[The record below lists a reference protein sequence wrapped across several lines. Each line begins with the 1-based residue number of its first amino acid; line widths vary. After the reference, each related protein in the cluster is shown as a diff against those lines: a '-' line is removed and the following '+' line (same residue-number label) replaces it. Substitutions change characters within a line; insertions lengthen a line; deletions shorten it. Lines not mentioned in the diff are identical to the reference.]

1 MCRHYLTIAFR
12 NLRKNQVFTTIN
24 VVGLGLGIA
33 AFGLIWEYIAFE
45 RSVNQFH
52 QKLPTLYRVLLQDKS
67 GQNWEFGPSALAPD
81 AQAAFP
87 EIENVCRLV
96 TGAAQGI
103 VRVQPAKGEAK
114 TFREANVALADG
126 SFFSM
131 FTFSL
136 VSGTPANLKQPNI
149 VFLSASTA
157 RRYFDKQPALGK
169 TITVNGQFGQHLYTV
184 GGVYTDMP
192 ENSDTRFDLVYSL
205 QTLANPANL
214 NGNDWASLTSY
225 NSNFLQACLQ
235 LKPGTDAVAL
245 ARKMTAFYR
254 SKKTDEETTSVQ
266 LQSSKYAHLGESL
279 SDPFVTVG
287 SLSFVYLLSGLALL
301 IVLIAWL
308 NYINLST
315 ATALT
320 RAKEVGVRKVVGATQ
335 GQLVGQL
342 LSESLLINALGL
354 LMGLLLIGLVQPVFN
369 QFVGKQLSIGTLL
382 AGRPGEPGLWVWGL
396 LALLAGALLSGSYV
410 AYALTRTRSVD
421 MMRGGVGSHGRAIW
435 LRQSLVVVQFGI
447 ALVLIVATM
456 VMFQQVQFLRNR
468 PLGLNMDRLVAIKRP
483 EVGTQSPDFKTR
495 RTVFQQQI
503 SQLAS
508 VQEWC
513 NTGSVPGNFYNFS
526 SAGITR
532 QNPRSG
538 EEKRTYNMIFAD
550 EKFLPTFGIKLLAG
564 QNFTRAQAEADY
576 EKGGAIIL
584 NEKAALDMGFA
595 SAADA
600 IGKTVLWGSSFE
612 VVGVVGNYRHQS
624 PKQPTEAVMLIP
636 RANNGY
642 LTIRLAPGNTA
653 RGREAVSDQI
663 AELGQLYKASYP
675 GNPFDYFFVEETYN
689 EQYQTEKQYG
699 QLFSAAAGL
708 AIFIACLGLFGLA
721 AFTAQRRTKEI
732 GVRKVLGASVLSVVS
747 LLSKDFL
754 QLVGIAFMVSAPVA
768 WWAMDRWL
776 QNFAEKTP
784 LHWWLFAGA
793 GTLVALIAL
802 LTVSY
807 QSIRA
812 AVANPVAS
820 LRSE

>member
-1 MCRHYLTIAFR
+1 MFRHYLTIALR
-12 NLRKNQVFTTIN
+12 NLRKNQVFTVIN

-52 QKLPTLYRVLLQDKS
+52 QKLPSLYRVLLEDKS
-67 GQNWEFGPSALAPD
+67 GETGEFGPSALAPD
-81 AQAAFP
+81 AKAIFS
-87 EIENVCRLV
+87 EIEDVCRLV
-96 TGAAQGI
+96 TGPAQGI
-103 VRVQPAKGEAK
+103 VSVQTDGGEVK
-114 TFREANVALADG
+114 PFREANAALVDG

-131 FTFSL
+131 FTFPL
-136 VSGTPANLKQPNI
+136 VSGNPASLKQPNT
-149 VFLSASTA
+149 VFLSEATA
-157 RRYFDKQPALGK
+157 RRYFGKQAALGK
-169 TITVNGQFGQHLYTV
+169 TITVNGQFGQQLYTV
-184 GGVYTDMP
+184 GGVYKDMP
-192 ENSDTRFDLVYSL
+192 ENSDIRFDLVYSL

-214 NGNDWASLTSY
+214 NGNTWASLTSY
-225 NSNFLQACLQ
+225 NNNFLQTCLQ
-235 LKPGTDAVAL
+235 LKPGTDAGAL
-245 ARKMTAFYR
+245 ARKLTAFYR
-254 SKKTDEETTSVQ
+254 SKKTDETNTTVR
-266 LQSSKYAHLGESL
+266 LQSSMYTHLGQSL
-279 SDPFVTVG
+279 SDPFVTAG
-287 SLSFVYLLSGLALL
+287 SLAFVYLLSGLALL

-342 LSESLLINALGL
+342 LIESLLINALGL
-354 LMGLLLIGLVQPVFN
+354 VLGLLLIGLVQPVFN
-369 QFVGKQLSIGTLL
+369 QFVGKQLSVGTLL

-396 LALLAGALLSGSYV
+396 LALLAGAIVSGCYV

-421 MMRGGVGSHGRAIW
+421 MMRGGVGTHGRATW

-468 PLGLNMDRLVAIKRP
+468 PLGLTMERLLTIRGP
-483 EVGTQSPDFKTR
+483 EVGKEQADFKAR
-495 RTVFQQQI
+495 RTTFQQRVT
-503 SQLAS
+503 QLAY
-508 VQEWC
+508 VQDWC
-513 NTGSVPGNFYNFS
+513 NTGSVPGNVYNFN

-532 QNPRSG
+532 QNPRPG
-538 EEKRTYNMIFAD
+538 EEKRNYNMVFAD
-550 EKFLPTFGIKLLAG
+550 ERFLPTFGIRLVAG
-564 QNFTRAQAEADY
+564 QNFTRTQTEVAY

-595 SAADA
+595 SAKDA
-600 IGKTVLWGSSFE
+600 VGKTVVWGSNFE
-612 VVGVVGNYRHQS
+612 VVGVVSNYRHQS
-624 PKQPTEAVMLIP
+624 PKQPVEAVILIP
-636 RANNGY
+636 RAYNGY
-642 LTIRLAPGNTA
+642 LTVRLAPGNVP
-653 RGREAVSDQI
+653 EHL
-663 AELGQLYKASYP
+663 AELERQYKASYP
-675 GNPFDYFFVEETYN
+675 GNPFDYFFVESTYN
-689 EQYQTEKQYG
+689 EQYQTEQQYG

-732 GVRKVLGASVLSVVS
+732 GVRKVLGASVMGIVT
-747 LLSKDFL
+747 LLSTDFL
-754 QLVGIAFMVSAPVA
+754 KLVSVAFFVAVPIA
-768 WWAMDRWL
+768 WWAADRWL

-793 GTLVALIAL
+793 GTLVAFIAL
-802 LTVSY
+802 LTVSF

-812 AVANPVAS
+812 ALADPVSS